1 MRKNHFLYHG
11 KYSGIYRIA
20 AAKDAQTV
28 SALLAEGWVRTT
40 LAEVRTLRKSE
51 AVADRIAEA
60 YIDTSGEL
68 VIIEPD

>member
-1 MRKNHFLYHG
+1 MRKKFFLYHG
-11 KYSGIYRIA
+11 KYSGTYRIA
-20 AAKDAQTV
+20 AAEDVQTV

-68 VIIEPD
+68 VIIDPD